1 MNELRRKYDQAKK
14 IIHELKKH
22 EQFLAVQLQVRSSFP
37 KLAYKD
43 TRMIVV
49 DELLFGFEATT
60 LANTFIIQY

>member
-43 TRMIVV
+43 SRMIVV
-49 DELLFGFEATT
+49 DEF
-60 LANTFIIQY
+60 